1 MPKVKGIAFGAL
13 GEFSS
18 SVNVLIDGFAH
29 EGALKN
35 PDRFGQSNYKA
46 AYGAIHWW
54 LKRRWRRLAV
64 ITAFASRHDA
74 VRYVGGSA
82 QRQAATQHARAQYR
96 DDWRVD
102 DAFREPARERVFP
115 G

>member
-18 SVNVLIDGFAH
+18 SVNVLTDGYGH

-35 PDRFGQSNYKA
+35 QDRFGQSNYKA

-64 ITAFASRHDA
+64 ITAVASFHDCVTLVAQLNDSFLQFFASA
-74 VRYVGGSA
+74 Y
-82 QRQAATQHARAQYR
+82 
-96 DDWRVD
+96 
-102 DAFREPARERVFP
+102 
-115 G
+115 